1 MYVCR
6 YGTAELEDEGGY
18 IALEFSC
25 LWPAAENEGLLG
37 APERYPGAR
46 NDYRCHTFIHTCI
59 HTLKFPTKNMYI
71 CIYIHTYIH
80 TYNHYY
86 RHICI
91 HLCMH
96 TYIHTCIHTYIQL

>member
-25 LWPAAENEGLLG
+25 LRPAAENLGLLG

-46 NDYRCHTFIHTCI
+46 NDYRFYSSPPIHT
-59 HTLKFPTKNMYI
+59 HTYMY
-71 CIYIHTYIH
+71 TYIH
-80 TYNHYY
+80 VY
-86 RHICI
+86 
-91 HLCMH
+91 LLSS
-96 TYIHTCIHTYIQL
+96 QL